1 MNVLVLDFDG
11 VVNNDSSIEQNTRY
25 VINPTDLETS
35 YIHYFV
41 PQLIRNI
48 KQLCDKF
55 DFKIVISSTWRIDF
69 SIEEMKSIFKNQFSI
84 DQEIIGYTTTK
95 FLDHTYRSRLEDTNG
110 YVQCYDR
117 GLQIT
122 KYLEDN
128 QLQDCN
134 YLVVDDSY
142 DAGYGHTDNFFR
154 VNPQVGFNETH
165 LAECIT
171 FFEGII
177 NNAN

>member
-25 VINPTDLETS
+25 IINPTDLETS

-69 SIEEMKSIFKNQFSI
+69 SIEEMKSIFKNQFLIVVSI
-84 DQEIIGYTTTK
+84 YQC
-95 FLDHTYRSRLEDTNG
+95 LLSSYRKEKRLVLLFHIDKTGFE
-110 YVQCYDR
+110 
-117 GLQIT
+117 
-122 KYLEDN
+122 LE
-128 QLQDCN
+128 
-134 YLVVDDSY
+134 V
-142 DAGYGHTDNFFR
+142 
-154 VNPQVGFNETH
+154 
-165 LAECIT
+165 
-171 FFEGII
+171 
-177 NNAN
+177 